1 MKSFTDFVNEKNIG
15 KMGLFVFAYDNG
27 ENVRNEVIEFLYNNG
42 AKDIKQCLNT
52 TYHFKSV
59 LNVVDWKT
67 RIENSAL
74 DLDFFLINEVLL
86 GERLNNEG
94 NRLYEIEKKCNP
106 ELRESAQEI
115 LDNLKD

>member
-1 MKSFTDFVNEKNIG
+1 MKNFADFVNEKNIE
-15 KMGLFVFAYDNG
+15 KMGLFVFAYDNE
-27 ENVRNEVIEFLYNNG
+27 ENVRNEVIEFLYKNK

-67 RIENSAL
+67 KIERSGLN
-74 DLDFFLINEVLL
+74 LDFFLINEVLL
-86 GERLNNEG
+86 GERVNNEG

-106 ELRESAQEI
+106 ELRESAQDI
-115 LDNLKD
+115 LDGLDD